1 MVKLLKKNKKDEDQ
15 GQKQVDALK
24 PIEPSDKQLPS
35 IKDFKTTERLN
46 PEIIDEMER
55 IKKEEEKVN
64 RIKMVYKEYNK
75 TYDFRK
81 FKTIHAFGNEI
92 RNDIIN
98 MHIANDGQNKLANY
112 I

>member
-1 MVKLLKKNKKDEDQ
+1 
-15 GQKQVDALK
+15 
-24 PIEPSDKQLPS
+24 
-35 IKDFKTTERLN
+35 
-46 PEIIDEMER
+46 MER

-81 FKTIHAFGNEI
+81 FKTIHVFGYKI
-92 RNDIIN
+92 RNNIIN
-98 MHIANDGQNKLANY
+98 MHIVNDEQNKLANY

>member
-1 MVKLLKKNKKDEDQ
+1 
-15 GQKQVDALK
+15 
-24 PIEPSDKQLPS
+24 
-35 IKDFKTTERLN
+35 
-46 PEIIDEMER
+46 MER

-75 TYDFRK
+75 TCDFGK
-81 FKTIHAFGNEI
+81 FKTIHVFGNKI
-92 RNDIIN
+92 RNNIIN